1 MLHLYEWKLF
11 AYFHVP
17 TIRSFILYGK
27 FSCKFTIN
35 TYSISSY
42 TNKRKNMF
50 SLIYKIS
57 PFVIIPYMLVA
68 LFVISYI
75 ACLKYLV
82 RKEIQ
87 KLPTAIY
94 GIDVNNLR
102 KNLQIK
108 SMVYNFILIISIIE
122 FVSNVVLETDS
133 LIITAIDPEDSWINL
148 SSSCHMEDFSL
159 KILGIGSTFIYS
171 RTRNITEV
179 TFSELPILMALFYII
194 LRRMYLN
201 VPYHRHIRK
210 YIIYIVIQFVVKCV
224 FVSFMQTFYFGV
236 LLYLPFLLIDFVIY
250 ICASQKFYNLL
261 KGMRNAA
268 SLHSSN
274 SDFFQKK
281 QTVRRFFYARLAM
294 IVLFLL
300 NLIIALAVFIEA
312 TIQILTSC
320 FLSYITSD
328 YIPSIALSDQ
338 AKEFI
343 EDISHICYLTQIFFL
358 FILELITIAIYLA
371 LCVDIILIAVRKRR
385 RYNSSNFLTRPLME
399 NYKRSLLR

>member
-1 MLHLYEWKLF
+1 M
-11 AYFHVP
+11 
-17 TIRSFILYGK
+17 
-27 FSCKFTIN
+27 
-35 TYSISSY
+35 
-42 TNKRKNMF
+42 
-50 SLIYKIS
+50 
-57 PFVIIPYMLVA
+57 IIPYILVA

-75 ACLKYLV
+75 ACLKYLI

-94 GIDVNNLR
+94 GIDVNNLK

-108 SMVYNFILIISIIE
+108 SMVYNFIFIISIIE
-122 FVSNVVLETDS
+122 FVSNIVLETDL
-133 LIITAIDPEDSWINL
+133 LIIPTIVPEDYWINL
-148 SSSCHMEDFSL
+148 TNSCRMEDRDL
-159 KILGIGSTFIYS
+159 KVIGIRSTFFFS
-171 RTRNITEV
+171 RTRNIAEV
-179 TFSELPILMALFYII
+179 TFSELFILMGLFYII

-224 FVSFMQTFYFGV
+224 FVSFIQTFYFGL
-236 LLYLPFLLIDFVIY
+236 LLYLPFSLIDFVIY

-274 SDFFQKK
+274 SEFLQKK

-294 IVLFLL
+294 IVVILLF
-300 NLIIALAVFIEA
+300 LIIALAVFIEA

-343 EDISHICYLTQIFFL
+343 EDICHSCILTQVFFL
-358 FILELITIAIYLA
+358 FIVELIIIVIYLS
-371 LCVDIILIAVRKRR
+371 LCVDIILITVRKRR
-385 RYNSSNFLTRPLME
+385 RYNNSNFLTRPLME
-399 NYKRSLLR
+399 NYRRSLLR